1 MPRFVKTLSL
11 GLVAAFAAAP
21 FACAYEGHSIDQR
34 NPKYQIAI
42 EHLANAANAL
52 AVAQAELKKAN
63 EAHPLPGLDVN
74 RMIGTLSP
82 AEETLRVILVP
93 ERKRLK
99 YQTATP
105 DGVFFTPTPIGE

>member
-1 MPRFVKTLSL
+1 MSRLLKPLCFALA
-11 GLVAAFAAAP
+11 AAFSATNAS
-21 FACAYEGHSIDQR
+21 AYEGHSIDQR
-34 NPKYQIAI
+34 DPKYQVAI

-52 AVAQAELKKAN
+52 AVAQAELKKAH
-63 EAHPLPGLDVN
+63 ATHPLPGLDVN
-74 RMIGTLSP
+74 RMIGSLSP